1 MEKDNFIKSLKIFFN
16 PIILLFNKMVA
27 HIHFLDP
34 RDNTKQ
40 RIISALVLLP
50 IALMAIFYSKDLFLF
65 LAISVA
71 ILMTSEWL
79 DMSKEMDDQ
88 KKWRLIGFIYI
99 AIPVY
104 SVIKLRNYNVEIL
117 FWMFAV
123 IWSTDIFAFFAG
135 KTLGG
140 AKIAPTISPNK
151 TWSGLIGGILA
162 SMIIGFLSSFMFAGG
177 TLFFIL
183 LSAFLSIIEQLS
195 DLLESKFKRIFGV
208 KDSGNIIP
216 GHGGILDRLDG
227 MMLLSP
233 VVLLII
239 TIFPARF

>member
-79 DMSKEMDDQ
+79 DISKEMDDQ
-88 KKWRLIGFIYI
+88 KKWRLIGFFYI

-135 KTLGG
+135 KTTIVFLHRAFAMRTGG
-140 AKIAPTISPNK
+140 AHGRIVARYGVAVILFGALDNPLSHLCNFLHEGIAIH
-151 TWSGLIGGILA
+151 LA
-162 SMIIGFLSSFMFAGG
+162 
-177 TLFFIL
+177 L
-183 LSAFLSIIEQLS
+183 L
-195 DLLESKFKRIFGV
+195 
-208 KDSGNIIP
+208 N
-216 GHGGILDRLDG
+216 
-227 MMLLSP
+227 
-233 VVLLII
+233 
-239 TIFPARF
+239 